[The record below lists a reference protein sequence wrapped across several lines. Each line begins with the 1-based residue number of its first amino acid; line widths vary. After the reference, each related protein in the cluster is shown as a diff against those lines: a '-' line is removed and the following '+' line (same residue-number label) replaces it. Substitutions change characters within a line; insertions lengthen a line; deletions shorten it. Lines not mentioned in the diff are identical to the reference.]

1 MPAMDTLRLTLLAAI
16 WGASFLFMRIG
27 APVFGAPALIELRVG
42 VAALFLT
49 AAAWW
54 MKRSAPAPR
63 LWRHFLF
70 VGLFNAA
77 LPFLM
82 YGYAAQT
89 LSASLLSIVNATA
102 PLFGAVIAAVW
113 LRTPVTFP
121 AALGLLLGVTGVA
134 VLVGGDTALNTSHW
148 WLAVA
153 AALVAPLSYGISST
167 YARVTADVVAPFD
180 NAHGS
185 MWAATLLVLPLVWA
199 VPAHATPT
207 ASHWVAVTALGMLC
221 TGAAFLIYFRLIRDV
236 GPVRALSVTF
246 LIPVFGVLWGALFL
260 REPVGWNTL
269 IGGAIILL
277 GTALTNGL
285 VSVPRRAAENA

>member
-1 MPAMDTLRLTLLAAI
+1 MNTLRLIILAAI
-16 WGASFLFMRIG
+16 WGGSFLFMRVA
-27 APVFGAPALIELRVG
+27 APVFGPVALIELRVG
-42 VAALFLT
+42 IAGLFLL

-54 MKRSAPAPR
+54 MRHPPPAPR
-63 LWRHFLF
+63 HWRHFLF

-89 LSASLLSIVNATA
+89 LSASLLSILNATA

-113 LRTPVTFP
+113 LHAPVTRT
-121 AALGLLLGVTGVA
+121 AALGLVLGVAGVA
-134 VLVGGDTALNTSHW
+134 VLVDGGAAFSGAHW
-148 WLAVA
+148 WLAVG

-167 YARVTADVVAPFD
+167 YAKVAAAKVSPFD

-185 MWAATLLVLPLVWA
+185 MWAATLMLLPLVWA
-199 VPAHATPT
+199 VP
-207 ASHWVAVTALGMLC
+207 SHGAPSGGDWAAVTALGTLC

-260 REPVGWNTL
+260 REPVGSSTL

-285 VSVPRRAAENA
+285 VRVPRTAKVGA

>member
-1 MPAMDTLRLTLLAAI
+1 MNTLRLIILAAI
-16 WGASFLFMRIG
+16 WGGSFLFMRVG
-27 APVFGAPALIELRVG
+27 APVFGPAALIELRVG
-42 VAALFLT
+42 IAALFLL

-54 MKRSAPAPR
+54 MHRPPPAPR
-63 LWRHFLF
+63 HWRHFLF

-89 LSASLLSIVNATA
+89 LSASLLSILNATA
-102 PLFGAVIAAVW
+102 PLFGAVIAAAW
-113 LRTPVTFP
+113 LRAPVTRA
-121 AALGLLLGVTGVA
+121 AALGLMLGVAGVA
-134 VLVGGDTALNTSHW
+134 VLVGGDAAFSDAHW

-153 AALVAPLSYGISST
+153 AGLVAPLSYGISSN
-167 YARVTADVVAPFD
+167 YAKITAAKVSPFD

-185 MWAATLLVLPLVWA
+185 MWAATLMVLPLVWA
-199 VPAHATPT
+199 VPVRGTPSG
-207 ASHWVAVTALGMLC
+207 ADWAAVTALGTLC

-260 REPVGWNTL
+260 HEPVGWSTL
-269 IGGAIILL
+269 IGGSIVLL

-285 VSVPRRAAENA
+285 VPTPRKAAVDA